1 METACSMN
9 KGYGPSDAS
18 VQQQENGQ
26 KSLFTDREICQATV
40 LVGKPEATWPMVQGR
55 LRRVVEQDEG
65 KKVRGGVSKKH
76 WEAVMTA
83 AVNNYPIASIEPGK
97 DMKVVFFAPP
107 STADGRH
114 RMVYYHSMLMN
125 CCCVTARR
133 FRQMLALDAQQ
144 LLQARNANGSR
155 PD

>member
-1 METACSMN
+1 
-9 KGYGPSDAS
+9 
-18 VQQQENGQ
+18 
-26 KSLFTDREICQATV
+26 
-40 LVGKPEATWPMVQGR
+40 MVQGR

-65 KKVRGGVSKKH
+65 KNVRGGVSKKH